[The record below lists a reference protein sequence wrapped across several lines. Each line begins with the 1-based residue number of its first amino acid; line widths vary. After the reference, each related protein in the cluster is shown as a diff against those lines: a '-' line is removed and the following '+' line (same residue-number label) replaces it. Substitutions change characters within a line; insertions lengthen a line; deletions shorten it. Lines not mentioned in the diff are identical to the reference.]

1 MEFFNKKEEVID
13 LRLTQFGRYLLSKG
27 KLNPKFYSF
36 FDDDVMYDAEKAGI
50 SEPQNES
57 EKRIQNETPTMHHQV
72 SFSSLEKEFN
82 NNYNK
87 VLSGESTAFSKDVQR
102 SAEKHFALPQ
112 PIGTSKFD
120 SEFSPSWSVQFLNG
134 AISGT
139 VDYINLSEKNG
150 GRNTQIVPQI
160 PTGMLVRMIDVSDSS
175 ENEEEMED
183 GFADSNFVL
192 ESDEDDVFILLK
204 IEENNGLFQKKN
216 FDIELF
222 EIEEEVQDGVKIEK
236 FSFSSLADVS
246 VIVPADNVVVVKTP
260 AELNDATSEVS
271 FLDDAD
277 PEVDQDSVAHY
288 FDIFVDEEIDSEL
301 LCEYDPVNENKGV
314 YSDPRTKYCQ
324 DVLNQKKKK
333 VFDIY
338 SDEEDTPGE
347 IC

>member
-27 KLNPKFYSF
+27 KLHPKYYSF
-36 FDDDVMYDAEKAGI
+36 FDDNVMYDAEKAGI

-57 EKRIQNETPTMHHQV
+57 EKRIKDETPTMHHQV
-72 SFSSLEKEFN
+72 SFSSLEKEYY

-87 VLSGESTAFSKDVQR
+87 VLSGETTAFSKDVQR
-102 SAEKHFALPQ
+102 SAEKHSALPQ
-112 PIGTSKFD
+112 PIGTSNFD
-120 SEFSPSWSVQFLNG
+120 SEYSPSWSVQFLNG

-139 VDYINLSEKNG
+139 VNYINLSEKSG
-150 GRNTQIVPQI
+150 GSNTQIVPQV
-160 PTGMLVRMIDVSDSS
+160 PTGVLVRMIDVSDSS
-175 ENEEEMED
+175 DDEEEMED
-183 GFADSNFVL
+183 GFADSPVIIESDDEDMFVL
-192 ESDEDDVFILLK
+192 LK
-204 IEENNGLFQKKN
+204 VQENNGLFQKKN
-216 FDIELF
+216 FDIEFF
-222 EIEEEVQDGVKIEK
+222 EIEEEKQNGVTIEK
-236 FSFSSLADVS
+236 LRNLEFTRLL
-246 VIVPADNVVVVKTP
+246 
-260 AELNDATSEVS
+260 EATSEVS
-271 FLDDAD
+271 FLDDID

-288 FDIFVDEEIDSEL
+288 FDVFVDDEIDSEL

-324 DVLNQKKKK
+324 DILNQKKKK